1 MRLVSFDIFD
11 TTLLRI
17 CGAPEN
23 VFYMLSQRLFG
34 TDADKR
40 DIFLLWRLNAE
51 AKAVALNG
59 SSTSIDDIYNDTDL
73 VGLTEK
79 SIPELVGL
87 ELALEKEVLRPY
99 PEVVKLIKQ
108 YRKNGYDIAFISDMY
123 LPSDYLKEILKNY
136 GLFADKDWLFVS
148 NEWSARKSDGSLY
161 RKVREKLHPDQ
172 WIHYGDNRHSDV
184 KMAKKQG
191 INARKVDTSF
201 SVTEMNLLSTTK
213 TLLCNYDASILA
225 GITRYARL
233 TSNNSMEVF
242 ASLFVAPIYIPYIYY
257 IKDKVLERKCKQM
270 YFLSRDAYILM
281 KGFDKIKETYMET
294 HYFFVSRKS
303 LILPFYFISTKDSF
317 LEAFSK
323 RTIIGKSLS
332 DICNSLKIE
341 RKELFESLPACIAD
355 KIKNKEQERAILDCF
370 FDSPLATKIREKAK
384 LEYDTFVAYLRQ
396 EGLLDTDNSI
406 WVDLG
411 WIGTSRL
418 MINKIL
424 DSINAKRVHFI
435 YYSTN
440 KGVLPYKYGTYST
453 FWPYD
458 GETVAYFEQ
467 YFSECPYPS
476 TIGYTHKS
484 GKVCPVFAS
493 PNQYKETEVLKANCV
508 VLNKVMDLLLG
519 CHFQSNEALK
529 YWALTSRN
537 SLVNCKENTD
547 YRVLSRKE
555 IDKHESAI
563 ARKFTKLEM
572 VRFLFGIHIE
582 VNRELPSAIIT
593 FGFNFTHFYL
603 PINKRLKKYIAKLK
617 EITKKI

>member
-1 MRLVSFDIFD
+1 MKLVSFDIFD

-17 CGAPEN
+17 CGASEN

-34 TDADKR
+34 TAADKR

-51 AKAVALNG
+51 AKATALHG
-59 SSTSIDDIYNDTDL
+59 FATSINDIYNTSDL
-73 VGLTEK
+73 IGLTKK
-79 SIPELVGL
+79 SISEVAEL
-87 ELALEKEVLRPY
+87 ELAVEKEVLRPY
-99 PEVVKLIKQ
+99 PKVAQLIKQ
-108 YRKNGYDIAFISDMY
+108 YRNEGYDIAFISDMY
-123 LPSDYLKEILKNY
+123 LPSDYLQEILESF
-136 GLFADKDWLFVS
+136 GLFTDKDRLFVS

-161 RKVREKLHPDQ
+161 QRVRERLHPEQ
-172 WIHYGDNRHSDV
+172 WIHYGDNRHSDIR
-184 KMAKKQG
+184 MARKYG

-201 SVTEMNLLSTTK
+201 SVTEK
-213 TLLCNYDASILA
+213 DLLCATKELLCKYDASILA
-225 GITRYARL
+225 GITRFSRL
-233 TSNNSMEVF
+233 TSNNAMEVF

-257 IKDKVLERKCKQM
+257 IKDKVLERECKQV

-281 KGFDKIKETYMET
+281 KGFDKIRDAYMET

-317 LEAFSK
+317 LDAFSK
-323 RTIIGKSLS
+323 RTIIGKNLS

-341 RKELFESLPACIAD
+341 RKELFESLPACISD
-355 KIKNKEQERAILDCF
+355 KIDNKEQEKAILDCF

-396 EGLLDTDNSI
+396 EGLSDIDNAI

-411 WIGTSRL
+411 WVGTSRL

-424 DSINAKRVHFI
+424 ESINAKRVHFI

-440 KGVLPYKYGTYST
+440 KGVYPYKCGSYSP

-476 TIGYTHKS
+476 TIGYTYKN

-493 PNQYKETEVLKANCV
+493 PNQYKKTEVLKGNCA
-508 VLNKVMDLLLG
+508 VLNKIIDLLLK
-519 CHFQSNEALK
+519 CHFQNNDALK

-537 SLVNCKENTD
+537 SLVNCKENID

-555 IDKHESAI
+555 IDKHESVI

-572 VRFLFGIHIE
+572 VKFLLGIHIE
-582 VNRELPSAIIT
+582 VNRELPSAVIT
-593 FGFNFTHFYL
+593 FGFKFTHFYL
-603 PINKRLKKYIAKLK
+603 PINKWLKKCIIKIKGIAKM
-617 EITKKI
+617 I